1 MWHNKLEGMGVPG
14 PSLGPRQPD
23 PDSSSVDVGGLAA
36 VIHVVEQQS
45 DVGGDKRA
53 SPGGTFS
60 TREGAIG
67 AGALENRNSGGGSS
81 NFGGIGTSTIV
92 SATAAHLN
100 PLAVTC
106 PSTPATV
113 TTTAQD
119 SRDIARLIIPWSA
132 LKVGDALGNGGFGT
146 VYKGSWRGHKV
157 AIKMLDRSS
166 LSEAAHAALRHE
178 ALMMCRLRHPGIAQC
193 YGLVDE
199 DGHHALVMK

>member
-1 MWHNKLEGMGVPG
+1 VAVLL
-14 PSLGPRQPD
+14 LGAAGTLAWRRWRELKRLRQQDKP
-23 PDSSSVDVGGLAA
+23 
-36 VIHVVEQQS
+36 
-45 DVGGDKRA
+45 DVGGDKGA
-53 SPGGTFS
+53 PPGGAFS

-67 AGALENRNSGGGSS
+67 ASALHNCNSGGGSTS
-81 NFGGIGTSTIV
+81 NLGGVRSSSMALA
-92 SATAAHLN
+92 SAASSDLQSAAS
-100 PLAVTC
+100 A
-106 PSTPATV
+106 STPATV
-113 TTTAQD
+113 TTAAHD

-132 LKVGDALGNGGFGT
+132 LKVGNALGNGGFGT